1 MHLPS
6 ATAWLII
13 IVLALLIFAGPRL
26 PKMARGLGESMR
38 VFKSEMKQMKDD
50 DKPATGADASTPTTP
65 TSPSAG
71 AEQTPLTG
79 RVVEDDAKHGP
90 RA

>member
-1 MHLPS
+1 MHMPS

-13 IVLALLIFAGPRL
+13 IVLALLIFAGPKL
-26 PKMARGLGESMR
+26 PKIARGLGESMR
-38 VFKSEMKQMKDD
+38 IFKSEMKQMQDD
-50 DKPATGADASTPTTP
+50 DKPSSTTTSSAPQKPTV
-65 TSPSAG
+65 PSEEA
-71 AEQTPLTG
+71 PLNG